1 MQLILN
7 GLNKMQKYV
16 HNVEFLFKKTM
27 DVTTCNV
34 INVNLNFVGFVYKI
48 GKNIQEQVIFVIK

>member
-1 MQLILN
+1 
-7 GLNKMQKYV
+7 MQKYV

-27 DVTTCNV
+27 DATTCNV

-48 GKNIQEQVIFVIK
+48 GKNIQEQAIFVTK